1 MTSILGITI
10 LSYSNKNIRRK
21 AVTFYLVEIQSHI
34 TQSIWQI
41 EKRYSEFFTLHEKL
55 KKLFPCLPKIP
66 GKTIKKLKSDEG
78 INKRKELLELF
89 LRECV
94 KRKEI
99 LQNSDFQTFLSLDEN
114 APEVLGNT
122 VTQIFDYKKFP
133 FGIRDFIIVP
143 NKNMMCV
150 CCSVM
155 SLISR
160 ANIFLTNLA
169 FHKNKIEN

>member
-78 INKRKELLELF
+78 INKRKEVLELF

-99 LQNSDFQTFLSLDEN
+99 LQNK
-114 APEVLGNT
+114 
-122 VTQIFDYKKFP
+122 IFRHFYLWMKMPPKF
-133 FGIRDFIIVP
+133 
-143 NKNMMCV
+143 
-150 CCSVM
+150 
-155 SLISR
+155 
-160 ANIFLTNLA
+160 
-169 FHKNKIEN
+169 